1 MQSSCHPPF
10 LPARTGEDT
19 TRRNIKP
26 SFLAFRRAQ
35 FGTSTGTFWHFD
47 GHHRFGMWTG
57 AVWHVD
63 GHILAC
69 RRTPS
74 FWHVDGRSLA
84 CPRVDL
90 LFFTLLF
97 SLSQL
102 LFGMSTDTIVLAC
115 GRVQFGMST
124 GTFWHVDGHHR
135 FGMSTGAVWHVHE
148 SIYYFSL
155 YYFPCTSS
163 FLASR
168 GVALAGRIPNRWA
181 MKTIREAQY
190 AQDSTPPRNPGSM
203 QNSQIFLGMGVFKI
217 RMELKAE
224 ELYFTHF
231 LGSKTYQWA
240 SESPVHQVVEP
251 S

>member
-57 AVWHVD
+57 AVWHV
-63 GHILAC
+63 HESIYYFWLYYFPCPSSFLAC
-69 RRTPS
+69 RRTPP
-74 FWHVDGRSLA
+74 FWHVDRRSLA
-84 CPRVDL
+84 CRRAH
-90 LFFTLLF
+90 
-97 SLSQL
+97 
-102 LFGMSTDTIVLAC
+102 FGMSTDTIVLAC
-115 GRVQFGMST
+115 RRAQFGMST
-124 GTFWHVDGHHR
+124 SR
-135 FGMSTGAVWHVHE
+135 F
-148 SIYYFSL
+148 IYYFSL

-190 AQDSTPPRNPGSM
+190 AQDSTPPRNHGSM
-203 QNSQIFLGMGVFKI
+203 QN
-217 RMELKAE
+217 
-224 ELYFTHF
+224 
-231 LGSKTYQWA
+231 
-240 SESPVHQVVEP
+240 
-251 S
+251 